1 MNYYT
6 GIGSRNTPK
15 EVMEQMTDIAIVL
28 QSKGYTLRSGGADGA
43 DTAFEIG
50 AGDLMD
56 IYIPWDGF
64 NGREGINYKSL
75 DSSSSDILDK
85 SVLLAKTVI
94 SEGHWNN
101 MGFGAKKLH
110 TRNVSQ
116 VLGDDLNT
124 PSKFLICYTDDGK
137 VKGGT
142 ATAIKLAINHN
153 IPVFNLGDTSKDMY
167 KVIMDYIDPLVG

>member
-1 MNYYT
+1 MKCYT

-15 EVMEQMTDIAIVL
+15 EVMEQMTEIAIVL

-64 NGREGINYKSL
+64 NGRKGINYKSL

-110 TRNVSQ
+110 TRNVFQ
-116 VLGDDLNT
+116 VLGDDLNS
-124 PSKFLICYTDDGK
+124 PSDFLVCYTPLGE

-142 ATAIKLAINHN
+142 ATAIKLAIKYNV
-153 IPVFNLGDTSKDMY
+153 PVFNLGKSNGIEELNKFLET
-167 KVIMDYIDPLVG
+167 L

>member
-1 MNYYT
+1 MKCYT
-6 GIGSRNTPK
+6 GIGSRSTPK
-15 EVMEQMTDIAIVL
+15 EIMDKMTDIAIVL

-56 IYIPWDGF
+56 IYIPWNGF

-75 DSSSSDILDK
+75 DNITSDIRDK
-85 SVLLAKTVI
+85 SVELAKSVI
-94 SEGHWNN
+94 NEGHWNN
-101 MGFGAKKLH
+101 MSYGAKKMH

-116 VLGDDLNT
+116 VLGDDLNS
-124 PSKFLICYTDDGK
+124 PSDFLVCYTTNGE

-142 ATAIKLAINHN
+142 ATAIKLAIKYNV
-153 IPVFNLGDTSKDMY
+153 PVFNLGKSNGIEEFDKFLET
-167 KVIMDYIDPLVG
+167 L